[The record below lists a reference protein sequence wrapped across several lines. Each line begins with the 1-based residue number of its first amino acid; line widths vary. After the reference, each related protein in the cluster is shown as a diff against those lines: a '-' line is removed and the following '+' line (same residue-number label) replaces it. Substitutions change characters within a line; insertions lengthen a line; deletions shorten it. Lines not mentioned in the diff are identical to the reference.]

1 MTEQSDLTADPF
13 APAADEFARTGDLD
27 TEMAALLRHGLF
39 PEELAVILA
48 PLPELAGVAEEHPE
62 RAMALAREL
71 VKELDDD
78 QLLDLFDA
86 APWELRE
93 ELNEAL
99 ADNFQITEE
108 ALRER
113 AERSGAEAA
122 RLREEAK
129 RV

>member
-1 MTEQSDLTADPF
+1 MKMTDGLDPF
-13 APAADEFARTGDLD
+13 APSDDGLPDDLD
-27 TEMAALLRHGLF
+27 SEMVAFLRGGLF

-86 APWELRE
+86 VPAELRE

-99 ADNFQITEE
+99 ADNLQMSAE

-113 AERSGAEAA
+113 AERSAAEAD
-122 RLREEAK
+122 RLKEEAGG
-129 RV
+129 